1 MSCIWWHLTLILR
14 GSLHCIICSLIHLVC
29 LVWFV
34 DWCCACW
41 LTHIWLV
48 HKNTYLHILC
58 IHILYIWERASL
70 RTTSIQYFHFGV
82 NCTFKEKKRYSQHN
96 DDSVCVC
103 VCVSHQDPENEAA
116 QSSAAFIIYTCAF
129 RLWPRS
135 LQRNPFIFSRHFC
148 PKRPTVI
155 HAYTDGGGCHARCR
169 PAHQEQFGVQYLAQG
184 HFNMQ
189 TRGIW
194 TSDLP
199 VTTHWLYPWA
209 IAVQM
214 ETMTRVDILYF
225 LLIVLWLYTHI
236 VTRRHFFKHVL
247 KISI

>member
-41 LTHIWLV
+41 LTNIWLV

-103 VCVSHQDPENEAA
+103 VCVSQVD
-116 QSSAAFIIYTCAF
+116 TT
-129 RLWPRS
+129 LWQLASMHDIRTLKMKQLSQVQPS
-135 LQRNPFIFSRHFC
+135 LF
-148 PKRPTVI
+148 T
-155 HAYTDGGGCHARCR
+155 
-169 PAHQEQFGVQYLAQG
+169 PAHSDCDLEVYREIHLYLAGTFVQ
-184 HFNMQ
+184 
-189 TRGIW
+189 
-194 TSDLP
+194 SDL
-199 VTTHWLYPWA
+199 
-209 IAVQM
+209 Q
-214 ETMTRVDILYF
+214 
-225 LLIVLWLYTHI
+225 
-236 VTRRHFFKHVL
+236 
-247 KISI
+247 